1 MKRTRSIQTRFML
14 AREETENIVRCNAGI
29 KGADAYRLLK
39 LWHEEKIANC
49 LNEHVIFTSNCLK
62 EHAIVYSIPSREH
75 FYKWYKLAI
84 KNADLNYELKRMI
97 KHGKRNTEIR
107 LDNNRIVITIDLG
120 DE

>member
-1 MKRTRSIQTRFML
+1 MRDRIDYYKVKTRFML

-49 LNEHVIFTSNCLK
+49 LK

-75 FYKWYKLAI
+75 FYSWYKSAM
-84 KNADLNYELKRMI
+84 KNADLNYELKRML
-97 KHGKRNTEIR
+97 KHGKRNTQIR
-107 LDNNRIVITIDLG
+107 LDNNTIVITIDL
-120 DE
+120 EEMNQ